1 MTETALSFEHLTG
14 HTLVATLERRF
25 DTLVSEVPVGDK
37 TFNIL
42 RPRNADDLIREEDF
56 VMDERLPYWADIWPS
71 STILAEQIMKRSGKG
86 RLLELGCGVGLVTTA
101 AMSIG
106 YDVLASDYY
115 TDALA
120 FTRANSFTN
129 LGRSCHAQMINWREF
144 PADIQGFDVV
154 IASDVLYESEY
165 ARLMPKILRQALTL
179 HGVGLI
185 ADPGR
190 IAAPEFLEHCE
201 KQKLE
206 ILSDDV
212 FPFEAGEIKQQ
223 ITIYE
228 IGRTS

>member
-1 MTETALSFEHLTG
+1 MTESTLSFEHLIG
-14 HTLVATLERRF
+14 HSLVATLERRF
-25 DTLVSEVPVGDK
+25 DTVISEVEVGDK
-37 TFNIL
+37 KFNIL

-86 RLLELGCGVGLVTTA
+86 RMLELGCGVGLVTTA

-120 FTRANSFTN
+120 FTRANSFMN
-129 LGRSCHAQMINWREF
+129 LGYSCRAEMINWRRF
-144 PADIQGFDVV
+144 PADIKGFDVV
-154 IASDVLYESEY
+154 TASDVLYESEY
-165 ARLMPKILRQALTL
+165 ARLMPRILKQALTL

-190 IAAPEFLEHCE
+190 IAAPEFIEHCE
-201 KQKLE
+201 KNNLE
-206 ILSDDV
+206 ILSDEV
-212 FPFEAGEIKQQ
+212 YPFEAGEIKQQ

>member
-1 MTETALSFEHLTG
+1 MTQSVLSFEHLIG
-14 HTLVATLERRF
+14 HSLVATLERRF
-25 DTLVSEVPVGDK
+25 DTVISEVEIGDRK
-37 TFNIL
+37 FNIL

-86 RLLELGCGVGLVTTA
+86 KLLELGCGVGLVTTA
-101 AMSIG
+101 GMSVG

-120 FTRANSFTN
+120 FTRANSFMN
-129 LGRSCHAQMINWREF
+129 LGYSCQAQMINWRRF
-144 PADIQGFDVV
+144 PADIKGFDVV

-165 ARLMPKILRQALTL
+165 AQLMPKILKQALTL

-201 KQKLE
+201 KNKLE
-206 ILSDDV
+206 ILSDDT

-228 IGRTS
+228 IGRTI

>member
-1 MTETALSFEHLTG
+1 MTESTLSFEHLIG
-14 HTLVATLERRF
+14 HSLVATLERRF
-25 DTLVSEVPVGDK
+25 DTVLSEVNVGDK

-86 RLLELGCGVGLVTTA
+86 KMLELGCGVGLVTTA

-106 YDVLASDYY
+106 YEVLASDYY

-129 LGRSCHAQMINWREF
+129 IGYSCQAQMINWRRF
-144 PADIQGFDVV
+144 PADINGFDVV
-154 IASDVLYESEY
+154 TASDVLYESEY
-165 ARLMPKILRQALTL
+165 ARLMPKILKQALTL

-201 KQKLE
+201 KNNLE